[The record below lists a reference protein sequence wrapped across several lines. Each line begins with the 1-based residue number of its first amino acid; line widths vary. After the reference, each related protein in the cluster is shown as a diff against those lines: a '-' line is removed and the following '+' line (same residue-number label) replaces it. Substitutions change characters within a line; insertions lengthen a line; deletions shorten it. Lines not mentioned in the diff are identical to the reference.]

1 VSLIHR
7 LEPLFWALF
16 GAGGFVAALL
26 LPGLVFG
33 LVIAAPLG
41 LFDPGAT
48 AHHRM
53 YGLAANPLGR
63 LILFA
68 TITLVLWHAAHHT
81 RHLLLDLGLKR
92 LEGPIC
98 YVLYG
103 LAGLGTLAAVS
114 GVASL

>member
-1 VSLIHR
+1 MSLIHR

-16 GAGGFVAALL
+16 GAGGFLAALL
-26 LPGLVFG
+26 LPGLMFG
-33 LVIAAPLG
+33 LLIAAPLG

-53 YGLAANPLGR
+53 HGLAANPLGR

-68 TITLVLWHAAHHT
+68 TISLVLWHAAHHI
-81 RHLLLDLGLKR
+81 RHLLLDLGLRR

-98 YVLYG
+98 YVAYG
-103 LAGLGTLAAVS
+103 LAGLGTLAAASAV
-114 GVASL
+114 VAL